1 MSLEKMIFMKKI
13 FTLSSFIILAA
24 NFSHAQFTPGQK
36 VLGGNL
42 GFSTGKSEYPFS
54 FPNSSSYTNFSVNP
68 SIAKFEKPNV
78 LKGISLSYAYRNEKN
93 INQNNDINKRN
104 DHSIGIDFFRQH
116 FFPLAPKFYFTVNG
130 SIGASYNFGKTRTIY
145 NNSPASESK
154 NSGYGVGFG
163 VSPGLSYQLSKR
175 VLFDAGLSNLL
186 SVSFSH
192 NLAKSGSAKSTSNQ
206 FNLSSSLSN
215 TNLGSVGLGFRLLLK
230 K

>member
-13 FTLSSFIILAA
+13 FTLASFIILAA

-54 FPNSSSYTNFSVNP
+54 SPNSSSYTNFSVNP
-68 SIAKFEKPNV
+68 SIATFKKANV
-78 LKGISLSYAYRNEKN
+78 LQGVSLSYDFRQEKN
-93 INQNNDINKRN
+93 RSSNNSVNKINN
-104 DHSIGIDFFRQH
+104 HSVGIGFFRQR
-116 FFPLAPKFYFTVNG
+116 FFPLAPKLYFTVNG
-130 SIGASYNFGKTRTIY
+130 SIGASYNFGKGTTILP
-145 NNSPASESK
+145 NLPTSETLY
-154 NSGYGVGFG
+154 SGYGVGFG

-192 NLAKSGSAKSTSNQ
+192 NQAKSGSLKSTSNQ

-215 TNLGSVGLGFRLLLK
+215 TNLGSVSLGFRLLLK